1 MSLTA
6 STAKVHSLYAIDALA
21 RAAHSQVAKH
31 GILGDIN
38 TQPGNCATF
47 LLKLEGV
54 LDGLFQDMV
63 TSAGAEGK
71 VSLTPP
77 CANIVV
83 VMTDIVNSTTPSGT
97 PTQATPTITPPAAS
111 HAQPAP
117 GPTSV
122 DPSLQSA
129 LLALLSQAANAGQS
143 NGQTPTNTNPVMP
156 AAASA
161 PQLDANSF
169 ALLRHLTQTANLG
182 NPGPSSSAIIP
193 PASISSVP
201 SSTPNF
207 HIPIAGVQPGPS
219 QQPSLPYQEDRYD
232 GNHPDTRFSRHDVP
246 PGGREPESYHD
257 DRHEFRGRFRG
268 GFRGRGRGRWDD
280 RGQHRDQERE
290 RSPVPK
296 GRRSRSR
303 SPPRSRYGGRRDVKP
318 YSPPHRPSLVA
329 ADSQQVLVPPS
340 SNAGKDEFGRD
351 IRPTEDTGS
360 EQDARSPHASASVST
375 DAEAHAVRAE
385 SYHSPVTQEAPPMT
399 SAMNTSVDGHDA
411 GPKGL
416 ASFDFATFDFTA
428 PASWEA
434 LGTAW
439 QETYGYA
446 PGQQELMEFVANGG
460 MAAVAAT
467 VNQPVA
473 PVQQANSWSG
483 PGWRGRGAGRGGFRG
498 GRGGRGGFYP
508 RGGPGGRGRYG
519 YGNVREGQERP
530 AYGGNAYAGETDA
543 IVLGGSDDGQGWDA
557 QQVSMAGTDAMDT
570 GDGVSAGKM
579 QRVGGKWQFV
589 RSDALS

>member
-1 MSLTA
+1 M
-6 STAKVHSLYAIDALA
+6 
-21 RAAHSQVAKH
+21 
-31 GILGDIN
+31 
-38 TQPGNCATF
+38 
-47 LLKLEGV
+47 
-54 LDGLFQDMV
+54 

-71 VSLTPP
+71 EKTKKILDIWIKAKTFPSALLTRLSGILKGE
-77 CANIVV
+77 AADKVTDVV
-83 VMTDIVNSTTPSGT
+83 NPTTPSGA
-97 PTQATPTITPPAAS
+97 PTQATPTVTPPTAS
-111 HAQPAP
+111 HAQPVP
-117 GPTSV
+117 GATSV

-143 NGQTPTNTNPVMP
+143 NGQTPTNTNPVIP
-156 AAASA
+156 AAAPA

-169 ALLRHLTQTANLG
+169 ALLQHLTQTANLG
-182 NPGPSSSAIIP
+182 NPGSSSAVIP

-201 SSTPNF
+201 SSIPPNF
-207 HIPIAGVQPGPS
+207 PLPLAGVQPGPS

-232 GNHPDTRFSRHDVP
+232 ANHRDTRFSRRDVP
-246 PGGREPESYHD
+246 PGGREPESYRD

-360 EQDARSPHASASVST
+360 DQDARSPHASASVST
-375 DAEAHAVRAE
+375 DAGANAARTE
-385 SYHSPVTQEAPPMT
+385 SYQSPVTQEAPPMT
-399 SAMNTSVDGHDA
+399 PATNAGVDGH
-411 GPKGL
+411 GTGSKGL

-434 LGTAW
+434 LGVAW

-446 PGQQELMEFVANGG
+446 PGQQELMEFVASGG
-460 MAAVAAT
+460 MAAATAT
-467 VNQPVA
+467 VNQPAA

-483 PGWRGRGAGRGGFRG
+483 PGWRGRGAGRGGLRG

-508 RGGPGGRGRYG
+508 RGGRGRYG

-530 AYGGNAYAGETDA
+530 MYGGNAYAGETDA
-543 IVLGGSDDGQGWDA
+543 IVLGGSDDGQAWDA
-557 QQVSMAGTDAMDT
+557 QQVSMAGAGAMDT
-570 GDGVSAGKM
+570 GDGASAGKM
-579 QRVGGKWQFV
+579 QRVDGKWQFV